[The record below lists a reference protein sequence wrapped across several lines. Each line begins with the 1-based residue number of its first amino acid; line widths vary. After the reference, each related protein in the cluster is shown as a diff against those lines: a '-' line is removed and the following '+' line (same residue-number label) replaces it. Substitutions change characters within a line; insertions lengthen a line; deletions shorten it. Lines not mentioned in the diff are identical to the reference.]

1 MPKTIKTTT
10 KERKPRE
17 RKLTDKMRTFCHK
30 FVECGNLTEAYRA
43 SYNAEKMKLTSI
55 NGATQD
61 LVKNPLVADYIEE
74 LRKNVKEKFEHTLT
88 DSIAID
94 MKLVAD
100 YEKYM
105 KVLQDPNAK
114 EKELIVAN
122 RVLAV
127 MKVASINAAQERI
140 AKKMGF
146 YEKDKEK
153 HQIVYTVN
161 VTKDEINEITRKLQ
175 EDV

>member
-17 RKLTDKMRTFCHK
+17 KKLTDKMRRFCEK
-30 FVECGNLTEAYRA
+30 FVELGNMQEAYRQ
-43 SYNAEKMKLTSI
+43 SYDAANMKGTSI
-55 NGATQD
+55 NAATQG
-61 LVKNPLVADYIEE
+61 LMKNPLITTYVEE
-74 LRKNVKEKFEHTLT
+74 IRSKAKEKFEHTLE
-88 DSIAID
+88 DSIRID
-94 MKLVAD
+94 KKIVAD

-105 KVLQDPNAK
+105 AVLQNPNAE
-114 EKELIVAN
+114 EKELIIAN
-122 RVLAV
+122 RVLSV
-127 MKVASINAAQERI
+127 MKVASINAAQDRI

-161 VTKDEINEITRKLQ
+161 VTKEEIKDITKELND
-175 EDV
+175 DV